1 MEWTFFERF
10 FKNDNSPYPALP
22 PPSDTPS
29 GNDLPEQYNEKVKRL
44 RTNIKKSA
52 LYIYD
57 YHNMNHETFY
67 VMIEKIS
74 SKKVP
79 SISKRNIKFL
89 CMIINHEKETPRV
102 YMDRELNQAQ
112 NGEEEEEEE
121 EEDDGIYKDLI
132 EDLIVYIQDSLYYE
146 NGVYK
151 FKPIPVKMLVKKHK
165 VNIDIV
171 RRYRSIIR
179 KLFFNS
185 RTDLSK
191 HEYRSLVRVTLAK
204 AGKEFS
210 SKGLINQLRF
220 FNVTNTQLAV
230 KPIHIVGHDLRYS
243 DAFRFLYYL
252 QTSFDRPFL
261 YTYNIRRF
269 FKTAG
274 IHELIENYTGIK
286 LSSNKKDINY
296 NLYMNNHIKIVT

>member
-1 MEWTFFERF
+1 MEWDFIERF
-10 FKNDNSPYPALP
+10 FKDDNSPYPTLP
-22 PPSDTPS
+22 PSSDIPG
-29 GNDLPEQYNEKVKRL
+29 GNDPPEKYNEKVKRL
-44 RTNIKKSA
+44 LTNIKKSA
-52 LYIYD
+52 TYIYD
-57 YHNMNHETFY
+57 YHNMDHETFY

-74 SKKVP
+74 SKQIP
-79 SISKRNIKFL
+79 PISKKNLKLL
-89 CMIINHEKETPRV
+89 CMIINHEKETPKV
-102 YMDRELNQAQ
+102 YMDRELNQVR
-112 NGEEEEEEE
+112 NEEEEEEE
-121 EEDDGIYKDLI
+121 YKDDGIYQDLI

-151 FKPIPVKMLVKKHK
+151 FKPIPVRMLVEKHK

-171 RRYRSIIR
+171 RAYRYRIR

-191 HEYRSLVRVTLAK
+191 NEYRSLVRVTLIK
-204 AGKEFS
+204 EGKEVS

-274 IHELIENYTGIK
+274 IRELIMNYTGIK
-286 LSSNKKDINY
+286 LSSNKKDVNY
-296 NLYMNNHIKIVT
+296 NLYMNNHLKIVT